1 MEEFFSGCGA
11 AKTPVS
17 MACDVRSMV
26 IRLSYCKE
34 ISRYVADTRL
44 LGLAILQGRFVYAT
58 ELGSLGWST
67 SSEKLRMRGR
77 GGTAL
82 LTTGASTRRLYCHSY
97 TVRE

>member
-1 MEEFFSGCGA
+1 MEEFFSGCGV

-34 ISRYVADTRL
+34 ISRYVANTRL

-58 ELGSLGWST
+58 KLGSLGWST
-67 SSEKLRMRGR
+67 SSEKLCMRGR
-77 GGTAL
+77 GGTTL
-82 LTTGASTRRLYCHSY
+82 LTTSASTRRLYYYSY